1 MKNTDEIKHF
11 ELIKLFSRKKLTN
24 DKLIIV
30 AFSKY
35 LTYIIENRFRF
46 NY

>member
-1 MKNTDEIKHF
+1 MKNTDGIKHF

-35 LTYIIENRFRF
+35 LTYIIENRFRL